1 MADGSWKGFSA
12 ITAHQGVPDDL
23 GVPFGWILAAGKAL
37 NHLDNLISDHLKVT
51 SFAARDLLLYTE
63 RGREGGRERER
74 ERERARSC
82 GLRAAFDEEHSIMW
96 NW

>member
-1 MADGSWKGFSA
+1 MERLQCHHCPSRGA
-12 ITAHQGVPDDL
+12 DDL

-63 RGREGGRERER
+63 RGRERERES
-74 ERERARSC
+74 AV
-82 GLRAAFDEEHSIMW
+82 AD
-96 NW
+96 